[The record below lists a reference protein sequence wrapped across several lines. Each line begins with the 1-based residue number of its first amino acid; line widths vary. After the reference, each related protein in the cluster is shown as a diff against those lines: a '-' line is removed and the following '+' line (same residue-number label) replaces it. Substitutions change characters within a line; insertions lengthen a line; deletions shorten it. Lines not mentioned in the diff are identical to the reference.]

1 MSESVV
7 TLPTLL
13 TLDEACE
20 IVRLSPWAIRR
31 AIARGELHA
40 YRPCGRIR
48 IPSEALAAW
57 LEDSAPDLLLEESSK
72 RSPAP
77 RARRQRPPADSFRG
91 RERASRIDEQPQD
104 RLARPVA

>member
-57 LEDSAPDLLLEESSK
+57 LQDSAPAAEPSPNVRLGTKVHPSRSTESDTF
-72 RSPAP
+72 
-77 RARRQRPPADSFRG
+77 RARA
-91 RERASRIDEQPQD
+91 
-104 RLARPVA
+104 ARRKIA